1 MPKVEDI
8 MIIHSYENGP
18 RADACIEYIRSAKC
32 ADDVDKLI
40 LLPIPTT
47 RDNHTILKTNIC
59 IYDVLDAISGDTL
72 ISGYGI
78 PEEFKTEAEERGA
91 TVIDLL
97 DDEDFLL
104 ENASLTAISALGVFL
119 CSSRL
124 CPRDTRVGIVGYGRI
139 GKVLTNLFLYL
150 GATVRVYTTR
160 PDARIELSRY
170 GVGSASSTDGAD
182 LSGLDVLINTAP
194 APLFSA
200 ADIPDG
206 LRIMELASGENF
218 PDVSGVERY
227 PSIPAKMFPISAG
240 KAWGRAIERR
250 LIKEG

>member
-18 RADACIEYIRSAKC
+18 RADACIEYIRSLKC
-32 ADDVDKLI
+32 ADDVDKMI

-47 RDNHTILKTNIC
+47 KDKHTILKTNIC
-59 IYDVLDAISGDTL
+59 IYDVLDTISGHTL

-78 PEEFKTEAEERGA
+78 PGEFIKEAEELGA
-91 TVIDLL
+91 TVHDLGGDEEFLL
-97 DDEDFLL
+97 D
-104 ENASLTAISALGVFL
+104 NASITAVCALGVFL

-124 CPRDTRVGIVGYGRI
+124 SPCDTKVGIVGYGRI
-139 GKVLTNLFLYL
+139 GKKLTNLFLYL

-170 GVGSASSTDGAD
+170 GVGSASSTEGAD
-182 LSGLDVLINTAP
+182 LSGLDILINTAP
-194 APLFSA
+194 ATLFSPS
-200 ADIPDG
+200 DIPDG
-206 LRIMELASGENF
+206 LRIMELASGDNF
-218 PDVSGVERY
+218 PDVPGVERY
-227 PSIPAKMFPISAG
+227 PSIPAKMFPVSAG
-240 KAWGRAIERR
+240 TAWGRAIERR